1 MDIVLTG
8 SIAFDYLMR
17 FPGRF
22 TDHILPE
29 KLSSISLSFLVDS
42 MVRQRGGI
50 APNIAYSYALLG
62 GRPRLFATV
71 GDDFEDYRLW
81 LEAQGIDTSLVRTIS
96 GINSA
101 SFFANTDQDNNQIAS
116 FYPGAMSYAGE
127 LSFHDLDGDVPDLV
141 FISPTDPAAMRS
153 YVHECQELFIP
164 YIFDPSQQLVRL
176 PPEDIRQGVEGAR
189 ALFVNEYEFS
199 LIEKHTGMDL
209 AEILNHVD
217 FLVKTLAKNGAR
229 IYAGDERWEVEAFPT
244 DVIRDPT
251 GVGDAF
257 RGGFLTG
264 LRMGWDYE
272 LCGMVG
278 SLSAT
283 YCLEAL
289 GPQGQSYTIDE
300 YIARFRE
307 YFDDDRRLDRLL
319 TEQEN

>member
-1 MDIVLTG
+1 MDIVFTG

-62 GRPRLFATV
+62 GRPRLFSTV
-71 GDDFEDYRLW
+71 GEDFEDYRLW
-81 LEAQGIDTSLVRTIS
+81 LENNGVDTSLVRTIP

-116 FYPGAMSYAGE
+116 FYPGAMSFAGE
-127 LSFHDLDGDVPDLV
+127 LSFHDLDGETPDLV

-153 YVHECQELFIP
+153 HVQECQDLFIP
-164 YIFDPSQQLVRL
+164 YIYDPSQQLVRL
-176 PPEDIRQGVEGAR
+176 PAEDIRRGVEGAR
-189 ALFVNEYEFS
+189 ALFANEYEFG
-199 LIEKHTGMDL
+199 LIEKHTGMGL
-209 AEILNHVD
+209 AEILDHVD
-217 FLVKTLAKNGAR
+217 FLVITLADEGAR
-229 IYAGDERWEVEAFPT
+229 IYADEQVCTVPAFPT

-272 LCGMVG
+272 LSGMLG

-283 YCLEAL
+283 YCLESV
-289 GPQGQSYTIDE
+289 GPQGQSYTIE
-300 YIARFRE
+300 AYIDRFRE
-307 YFDDDRRLDRLL
+307 HFDDEGRLDDLL
-319 TEQEN
+319 TGKN

>member
-1 MDIVLTG
+1 MDIVFTG

-62 GRPRLFATV
+62 GRPRLFSTV
-71 GDDFEDYRLW
+71 GEDFEDYRLW
-81 LEAQGIDTSLVRTIS
+81 LENNGVDTSLVRTIP

-116 FYPGAMSYAGE
+116 FYPGAMSFAGE
-127 LSFHDLDGDVPDLV
+127 LSFHDLDGETPDLV

-153 YVHECQELFIP
+153 HVQECQDLFIP
-164 YIFDPSQQLVRL
+164 YIYDPSQQLVRL
-176 PPEDIRQGVEGAR
+176 AAEDIRCGVEGAR
-189 ALFVNEYEFS
+189 ALFVNEYEFG
-199 LIEKHTGMDL
+199 LIEKHSGMDL
-209 AEILNHVD
+209 AEILSHVE
-217 FLVKTLAKNGAR
+217 FLVITLADEGAR
-229 IYAGDERWEVEAFPT
+229 IYAGDERWDVPAFPET
-244 DVIRDPT
+244 TTKDPT

-264 LRMGWDYE
+264 LRMGWDFP
-272 LCGMVG
+272 LSGMVG

-283 YCLEAL
+283 YCLEAV
-289 GPQGQSYTIDE
+289 GPQGQSYTIEE

-307 YFDDDRRLDRLL
+307 HFDDGGRLDELL
-319 TEQEN
+319 TGKN